1 MNNKTTHTTMSH
13 APDWDEV
20 KNNFVA
26 AWHDGEQPTLHQW
39 ASRHPQ
45 FAIELTDFVLDF
57 VALENAAAREAQTI
71 SPPPV
76 SQTLTSTTREA
87 ILRAIRQTSAISADS
102 RAAVQT
108 LAEARKAR
116 GWRVDQLATALNVPD
131 WIALQLERGALRD
144 WPAKLEE
151 RLSEVL
157 QTSRAQIAAAL
168 QASIAAPQTAAAHFH
183 SEAAP
188 VASAPVV
195 RTFGEAL
202 EVCAQQGQLS
212 VEQKREWLDENA
224 V

>member
-57 VALENAAAREAQTI
+57 VALENAAAREAKTSSAQPTA
-71 SPPPV
+71 
-76 SQTLTSTTREA
+76 STTREA

-151 RLSEVL
+151 RLSQALE
-157 QTSRAQIAAAL
+157 TSRAQVAAMV

-188 VASAPVV
+188 VATAPVV

-202 EVCAQQGQLS
+202 EVCARQGHLS

-224 V
+224 A